1 MNQCEMDVRVFSG
14 SKACN
19 DRTMRSWSSGMIR
32 FSLPERRER
41 KASIETRARVSTMNW
56 VNL

>member
-1 MNQCEMDVRVFSG
+1 MNQCVMDVRVFSG

-41 KASIETRARVSTMNW
+41 KVPSETRARESTTSL

>member
-1 MNQCEMDVRVFSG
+1 MNQCVMDVRVFSG

-41 KASIETRARVSTMNW
+41 KARKAIMCWRMVQ
-56 VNL
+56 

>member
-1 MNQCEMDVRVFSG
+1 MDVRVISG

-41 KASIETRARVSTMNW
+41 KAPSETRARESTTSW

>member
-1 MNQCEMDVRVFSG
+1 MNQCVMDVRVFSG

-19 DRTMRSWSSGMIR
+19 DRTMRSWSTGIR

-41 KASIETRARVSTMNW
+41 KAPSETRARESTTSW